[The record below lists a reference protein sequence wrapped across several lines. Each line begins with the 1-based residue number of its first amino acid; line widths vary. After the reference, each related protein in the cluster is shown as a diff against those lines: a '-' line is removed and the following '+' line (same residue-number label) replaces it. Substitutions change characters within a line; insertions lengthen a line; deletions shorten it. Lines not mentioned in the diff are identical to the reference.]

1 MHYSVYRWVAWV
13 GLWVLIVANAARA
26 ETVLNF
32 QPTPIS
38 AGSAEFIYTGGASGQ
53 LLAGPGSL
61 GNGDGALPPDTQT
74 AGGLFVST
82 PFVIPDAIAG
92 KSFSGSSTNFYDV
105 TLSLTGFS
113 AASPSFMLGGLIYQP
128 LSNGTFNMTATDGTL
143 LLKASA
149 IDAYISRSPVNEQGS
164 ILSATIS
171 YTGGVISS
179 YVQPTPASISFTLIA
194 TPGTA
199 STTNGYLDRFEAD
212 ATGEFSG
219 TKAVAIPVPAS
230 VWGGAALLA
239 VLGIWKW
246 MSTRGNKSAMAVIP
260 VSRRKR

>member
-1 MHYSVYRWVAWV
+1 MQSVVYRWVAWV

-26 ETVLNF
+26 ESVLNF

-38 AGSAEFIYTGGASGQ
+38 AGNPEFIYTGGATGQ

-82 PFVIPDAIAG
+82 TFVIPDAIAG

-105 TLSLTGFS
+105 TLSLTGFT

-143 LLKASA
+143 LLKANA
-149 IDAYISRSPVNEQGS
+149 TDAFISRSPTNEQGS
-164 ILSATIS
+164 IISATIS

-179 YVQPTPASISFTLIA
+179 YVQPTPASISFSLIA
-194 TPGTA
+194 TPATA
-199 STTNGYLDRFEAD
+199 TTSNGYLDRFEAD
-212 ATGEFSG
+212 ATGQFSG
-219 TKAVAIPVPAS
+219 TPAVAIPVPAS
-230 VWGGAALLA
+230 VWGGLMLMFA
-239 VLGIWKW
+239 LGIWKW
-246 MSTRGNKSAMAVIP
+246 IVTRRKGTVVLIP
-260 VSRRKR
+260 ISRRNK